1 MKEIKA
7 KPTEYKG
14 IRFRSKLEAQV
25 AYFFD
30 LCHISWLY
38 EPDRLDDGEKEYN
51 PDFYLPETDDYI
63 EVKGARPGYE
73 QEILKARSFVSF
85 NGPIKRLII
94 ISEIPDPTVPG
105 MPHFPCYFASARH
118 CYGDDIETG
127 WYFFQDVNEERANG
141 HISSSFFKNPCID
154 AWNIGNKRFP
164 FSIRP
169 VSDWELSQLR
179 THNKDDEADE
189 ADMQWDRYSK
199 ETMNKTVFSAFA
211 KARKA
216 DFTMRKVTGGEILN
230 TKNLEMKRLQAKK
243 NTLNVPSVFPDRNK
257 IPFDLSES
265 CSKGVFSNLNHSFFD
280 DLREGGESQ

>member
-1 MKEIKA
+1 MNKTTV

-14 IRFRSKLEAQV
+14 ILYRSRLEARV
-25 AYFFD
+25 ALFLDECKIPY
-30 LCHISWLY
+30 IY
-38 EPDRLDDGEKEYN
+38 EPEPLESEGKEYN

-118 CYGDDIETG
+118 CYGDGIETG
-127 WYFFQDVNEERANG
+127 WYFFQDIDEGKADG
-141 HISSSFFKNPCID
+141 HISSACFKDPCIG
-154 AWNIGNKRFP
+154 AWNIGNKFSP
-164 FSIRP
+164 FSICP

-179 THNKDDEADE
+179 KHDEADE
-189 ADMQWDRYSK
+189 NDMYWDRHSK
-199 ETMNKTVFSAFA
+199 EVMNRTVFSAFA

-216 DFTMRKVTGGEILN
+216 DFTMRKVTGGEIPPA
-230 TKNLEMKRLQAKK
+230 TPQ
-243 NTLNVPSVFPDRNK
+243 
-257 IPFDLSES
+257 
-265 CSKGVFSNLNHSFFD
+265 
-280 DLREGGESQ
+280 GGWFHFNI